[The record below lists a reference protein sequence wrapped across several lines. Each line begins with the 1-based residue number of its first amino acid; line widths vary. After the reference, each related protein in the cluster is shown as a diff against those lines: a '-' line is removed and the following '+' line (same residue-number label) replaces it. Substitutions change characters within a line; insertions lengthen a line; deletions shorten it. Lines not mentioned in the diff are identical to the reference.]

1 MHVHTQSPSFRSAPS
16 RLFRASVAAS
26 LALALAFGALPAAA
40 QDRTV
45 PESQAEIQL
54 SFAPVAKR
62 AAPAVVNIYASRKVR
77 VARSPLFDDPFFRQ
91 FFGDPRRGGDGGAA
105 PERMQKSLGSGVI
118 VSKDG
123 VVLTN
128 NHVINDADEI
138 RVALSDRREFDAEL
152 VLKDERTDL
161 AVLKLKTDG
170 EEFPTIDF
178 ADSDELEV
186 GDLVLA
192 IGDPFG
198 VGQTVTQGIVSA
210 LARTQVGITDY
221 RFFIQTDAAINPG
234 NSGGA
239 LVNMKG
245 HLVGINS
252 AIYSRSG
259 GSLGIGF
266 AIPANM
272 ARVIVDSALA
282 GGSIQRPWFGASMQA
297 VTSDI
302 ADGLGLDRPRGA
314 LITRVIDE
322 SPADKAG
329 FRAGDLILAI
339 AGQAIDDPDSFG
351 YRFVTKGVGGSVDMA
366 VLRNGREM
374 DIAVDLVAPPETT
387 PRDTREIEGYSPFT
401 GATVMNL
408 SPAVAEEV
416 GIDFEDNGG
425 VVVADVASGSPADR
439 IGLRRGDILVE
450 VNGEAIETTKLLADL
465 AGERPRVWRVS
476 IERDG
481 QVLQMAFRG

>member
-1 MHVHTQSPSFRSAPS
+1 VVT
-16 RLFRASVAAS
+16 LVGAAS
-26 LALALAFGALPAAA
+26 MIVAPAAA
-40 QDRTV
+40 QERVV
-45 PESQAEIQL
+45 PQSEAEIQL
-54 SFAPVAKR
+54 SFAPVAKN

-77 VARSPLFDDPFFRQ
+77 APRSPLFDDPFFRH
-91 FFGDPRRGGDGGAA
+91 FFGDPRQGGGNRA

-118 VSKDG
+118 VSSDG

-138 RVALSDRREFDAEL
+138 RVSLSDRREFDAEL
-152 VLKDERTDL
+152 ILKDERTDL
-161 AVLKLKTDG
+161 AVLKLETDG
-170 EEFPTIDF
+170 EEFPTIQF

-198 VGQTVTQGIVSA
+198 VGLTVTQGIVSA

-245 HLVGINS
+245 HLVGINT

-272 ARVIVDSALA
+272 ARLIVDSALA
-282 GGSIQRPWFGASMQA
+282 GGGIERPWFGASMQA

-302 ADGLGLDRPRGA
+302 ADGLGLDRPCGA
-314 LITRVIDE
+314 LITRVIE
-322 SPADKAG
+322 GSPADDAG

-339 AGQAIDDPDSFG
+339 AGQGIDDPDAFG
-351 YRFVTKGVGGSVDMA
+351 YRFVTKGVNGTVDMR
-366 VLRNGREM
+366 VLRNGR
-374 DIAVDLVAPPETT
+374 DLTIAVSLEAPPETT

-416 GIDFEDNGG
+416 GIDFVEDGG
-425 VVVADVASGSPADR
+425 VVVAEVASGSPADR

-450 VNGEAIETTKLLADL
+450 VNGDAIESTGLLADL
-465 AGERPRVWRVS
+465 ASERPRVWRVS

-481 QVLQMAFRG
+481 RVMQMAFRG